1 MRLNSKLAMNMTENT
16 HLYKHVIMYKKIY
29 INMLTQKDELAVAKT
44 HHDIESLNLRP
55 FSIDAIGEQ
64 LHSTVTVENCSRE
77 NEIGSLLARMVFS
90 LEGYI

>member
-16 HLYKHVIMYKKIY
+16 RLYKHVIMYKKIY

-55 FSIDAIGEQ
+55 FSIDAIGAQ
-64 LHSTVTVENCSRE
+64 LHSTF
-77 NEIGSLLARMVFS
+77 G
-90 LEGYI
+90 